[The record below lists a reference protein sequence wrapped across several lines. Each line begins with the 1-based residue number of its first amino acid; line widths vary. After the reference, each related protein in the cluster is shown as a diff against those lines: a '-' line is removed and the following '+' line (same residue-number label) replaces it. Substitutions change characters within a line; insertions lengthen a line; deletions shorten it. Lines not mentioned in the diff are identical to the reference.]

1 MKRKLAALVLLSV
14 KHWISAALK
23 SLIWTGQ
30 PVMAQLPKHP
40 PPWFSVFEPMGGSPR
55 SEVRP
60 NYAARSPVEG
70 RGLSYRNSPFLLQ
83 PRIGI
88 IEFVES
94 GILSECLRH
103 ETGGLLKRRRFK
115 ERVF

>member
-40 PPWFSVFEPMGGSPR
+40 PPWFSVFEPMCGSPR

-70 RGLSYRNSPFLLQ
+70 RGLSYRDSPFLLLSL
-83 PRIGI
+83 IGI
-88 IEFVES
+88 IELLES
-94 GILSECLRH
+94 HSFRARLRPV
-103 ETGGLLKRRRFK
+103 TGRLPPRRAR
-115 ERVF
+115 

>member
-40 PPWFSVFEPMGGSPR
+40 PPWFSVFEPMDGPPERGEAKLCGKVS
-55 SEVRP
+55 
-60 NYAARSPVEG
+60 G
-70 RGLSYRNSPFLLQ
+70 RGKGPQLSRQPLPLQ

>member
-40 PPWFSVFEPMGGSPR
+40 PPWFSVFEPMDGPPERGEAKLCGKVSGRGKGPQLSQQPLPFATPDR
-55 SEVRP
+55 HHRVRGVWDFKRMF
-60 NYAARSPVEG
+60 AARNRWAP
-70 RGLSYRNSPFLLQ
+70 Q
-83 PRIGI
+83 TKAI
-88 IEFVES
+88 
-94 GILSECLRH
+94 
-103 ETGGLLKRRRFK
+103 
-115 ERVF
+115 